1 MSVVEAAEEK
11 SRLLGGMIDGFAM
24 KRIKA
29 KKKEL
34 KRIHPALEFGGFTLI
49 EVMVAMTVFVIGS
62 LAMVS
67 LMVTVVKANRDAYG
81 LTEAV
86 TAGRNE
92 MERIMALANP
102 GNNCT
107 TTDFW
112 LNNTTFLAA
121 QAASAECA
129 REIMVQGT
137 HFTNGV
143 RFQVDNQRTRVSTS
157 EAYIT
162 VFVRWPRR
170 MLYRNLSVVRGDAE
184 AIDCIGDA
192 SGCTVISFNNHAL

>member
-1 MSVVEAAEEK
+1 
-11 SRLLGGMIDGFAM
+11 M
-24 KRIKA
+24 KRKSENE
-29 KKKEL
+29 KKP
-34 KRIHPALEFGGFTLI
+34 KRVPLRLEPGGFTLI

-67 LMVTVVKANRDAYG
+67 LMVSVVKANKDSYG

-92 MERIMALANP
+92 MERIVALANP
-102 GNNCT
+102 GATCT
-107 TTDFW
+107 TTPA
-112 LNNTTFLAA
+112 TFVAA
-121 QAASAECA
+121 QAAGCG

-143 RFQVDNQRTRVSTS
+143 RFQVDNQRTAVSQS

-170 MLYRNLSVVRGDAE
+170 MGLRAFSVVRGDAG
-184 AIDCIGDA
+184 AIDCIA
-192 SGCTVISFNNHAL
+192 NNAQCTVISFNNHAL